1 MILMI
6 IMCLK
11 FSDDN
16 SFVMNDT
23 DNSGDN
29 NNNNSNDTDNDNIL
43 NRR

>member
-1 MILMI
+1 MI

-29 NNNNSNDTDNDNIL
+29 NNNSNDTDNDNIL

>member
-29 NNNNSNDTDNDNIL
+29 NNNSNDTDNGNIL

>member
-29 NNNNSNDTDNDNIL
+29 NNNSNDTDNDNIL